1 MRRFRVLSWSLLIMT
16 LRDRSTLFW
25 GIAFPVGLTVLYGTI
40 SGHEQDGGA
49 AAISWLATGVVALTI
64 MASGLVGEAG
74 HFTEMRE
81 RGTLQRVHATPL
93 PPLHLVS
100 AAMLVRLLITLLQV
114 ALVMAVAVAGFGAQT
129 TVGGFALGCALA
141 LTGAAVFFT
150 IGQALGSLASTPRAA
165 AAIGQAL
172 YFPLMFIS
180 NLFVPTALLPTW
192 VARFARFT
200 PAYLLVDVLRP
211 AFVPPI
217 PPTQA
222 AWLDALGLAAYAML
236 ATLVFARC
244 FRWAPR
250 A

>member
-93 PPLHLVS
+93 PPTMMNSRNRTGMTRPTNLS
-100 AAMLVRLLITLLQV
+100 SIITPNCQAAMLSSLLSPCWRV
-114 ALVMAVAVAGFGAQT
+114 AK
-129 TVGGFALGCALA
+129 
-141 LTGAAVFFT
+141 
-150 IGQALGSLASTPRAA
+150 R
-165 AAIGQAL
+165 
-172 YFPLMFIS
+172 
-180 NLFVPTALLPTW
+180 
-192 VARFARFT
+192 
-200 PAYLLVDVLRP
+200 
-211 AFVPPI
+211 
-217 PPTQA
+217 
-222 AWLDALGLAAYAML
+222 
-236 ATLVFARC
+236 
-244 FRWAPR
+244 
-250 A
+250 